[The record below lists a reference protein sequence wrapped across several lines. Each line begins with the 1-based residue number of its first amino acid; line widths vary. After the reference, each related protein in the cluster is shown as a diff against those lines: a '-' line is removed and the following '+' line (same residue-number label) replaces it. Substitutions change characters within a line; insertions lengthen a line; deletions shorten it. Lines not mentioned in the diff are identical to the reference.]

1 MTFTYTTD
9 EDEKC
14 TWSLDEVVRLTDE
27 DELTWM
33 TWPPNKYVLAGFPTN
48 TGMLILDYMTI
59 SEGFYSG
66 LVYHRLNPA
75 EYDKLLD
82 AVTRQNDRY
91 PLICFFDRLHPPFA
105 QEEHSG

>member
-48 TGMLILDYMTI
+48 TGMLILDYMMI
-59 SEGFYSG
+59 SEGCNS
-66 LVYHRLNPA
+66 VIVQHRLHPA
-75 EYDKLLD
+75 EYDKLFD
-82 AVTRQNDRY
+82 AVTRQNDRNQ
-91 PLICFFDRLHPPFA
+91 LICFFDTLHPQFA